1 MLARIVDHMQRGYPA
16 AVYDMLSNSGF
27 SRTYEHSVS
36 HGKILEC
43 VGEDGAVIPER
54 FAELIEMVRH
64 KIRDAELEPV
74 RRQLEDDFEAS
85 YEFTWLPD
93 F

>member
-1 MLARIVDHMQRGYPA
+1 
-16 AVYDMLSNSGF
+16 
-27 SRTYEHSVS
+27 
-36 HGKILEC
+36 
-43 VGEDGAVIPER
+43 
-54 FAELIEMVRH
+54 MVRH